1 MDSKFLLFFM
11 LSLHT
16 RNKLHENQHNARTCI
31 EVGFSV
37 VIVAQNIIN
46 KAWPFFQQAFLDV
59 GDGRG
64 MG

>member
-1 MDSKFLLFFM
+1 M

-64 MG
+64 MV